1 MRSFE
6 VTDADGVMVGR
17 AAQGNPWLFREMAG
31 FLRTGEVAAPPTAS
45 ERRALIL
52 RHLDML
58 LETKGDYVGPREMRK
73 HATWYTRGMKNGA
86 RLRELFNRAETR
98 ADFAAILENL
108 A

>member
-1 MRSFE
+1 
-6 VTDADGVMVGR
+6 
-17 AAQGNPWLFREMAG
+17 
-31 FLRTGEVAAPPTAS
+31 
-45 ERRALIL
+45 
-52 RHLDML
+52 ML